1 MTEYGEIRTDSD
13 EEYRL
18 PGLGEGSVSFNYEE
32 PMLDETVFNVLL
44 KAVHFM
50 KIMMKILNRKSYNWI

>member
-1 MTEYGEIRTDSD
+1 MVRYGPIPSSDQWD

-32 PMLDETVFNVLL
+32 PMFDETIFDV
-44 KAVHFM
+44 
-50 KIMMKILNRKSYNWI
+50 